1 VSHPFTLLLLFVSRW
16 NQAIFG
22 RQFSMTPSTKRFSS
36 IFDLGPQTPK
46 IYSPKFAQNRLY
58 GQLVWK
64 IDRMFG
70 PTSGFSGTEPRKM
83 LWGRPCCHSN
93 EIWAKRGDPVAYR
106 LVIFHNQHA
115 IVSCLFFDQGP
126 GPQWLRTLFFLLG
139 LLLVDFQLI
148 NSLKLFFISQPI
160 VIKLRLQISDN
171 IVDFRNVS

>member
-46 IYSPKFAQNRLY
+46 IYSPKFAQNRQY

-70 PTSGFSGTEPRKM
+70 PTSGFSGMEPRIM

-106 LVIFHNQHA
+106 LVIFHYQHA
-115 IVSCLFFDQGP
+115 IVSCLFFWP
-126 GPQWLRTLFFLLG
+126 GTGSPVATNVV
-139 LLLVDFQLI
+139 LLVGVVVSRFSI
-148 NSLKLFFISQPI
+148 NQFPKTFFHFAA
-160 VIKLRLQISDN
+160 N
-171 IVDFRNVS
+171 CN